1 MTLSGFQ
8 ALAYNHAATWQ
19 CKSSCNT
26 CSRLSGS
33 FCQCCLLVDSGQV
46 RSQWAF
52 YNVHWRRLSFKN
64 IHNEDTLLPRP
75 IQTQQV
81 HTSPWIH
88 EFIVKA
94 CNSFVTSLI
103 CFMKLLRW
111 WLSHLK
117 GWNWISSSW
126 KLNIQRDNSFGTIFG
141 GQIQLNSC
149 DLCPPGPMQ
158 RSLMQILMLVGLLV
172 FFIQKMIRCVSL
184 SWQGG
189 RECLSH
195 TRLAWELPPV
205 DVCSCL
211 LPCSGPGDWQHK
223 RQFKGDWWGGYFTN
237 RKFKGVDCV
246 ARTAESLGELDG
258 TLHMT
263 SMSQTSRLTWLNRY
277 RFTAKAWSS
286 SQPVD
291 WLLVRLFD
299 CWKVSA
305 QLLNLYLQKSYDKGE
320 AWVVCWPASA
330 ALVCFYL
337 QFILWPIGPAVG
349 DAPLPHWRSH
359 VPFL

>member
-1 MTLSGFQ
+1 MLHETLE
-8 ALAYNHAATWQ
+8 
-19 CKSSCNT
+19 
-26 CSRLSGS
+26 
-33 FCQCCLLVDSGQV
+33 V
-46 RSQWAF
+46 
-52 YNVHWRRLSFKN
+52 
-64 IHNEDTLLPRP
+64 
-75 IQTQQV
+75 
-81 HTSPWIH
+81 
-88 EFIVKA
+88 
-94 CNSFVTSLI
+94 VTEPPEGL
-103 CFMKLLRW
+103 
-111 WLSHLK
+111 
-117 GWNWISSSW
+117 
-126 KLNIQRDNSFGTIFG
+126 KLNIKQLEAQHSARQLVWYNFWRSNSIKFMWFVSPRSYAKI
-141 GQIQLNSC
+141 SDA
-149 DLCPPGPMQ
+149 DLDACWALG
-158 RSLMQILMLVGLLV
+158 

-277 RFTAKAWSS
+277 RFTAKVWSS